1 MGIDLRQP
9 NISGNDHEMLLG
21 VKSYLF
27 QLREQLQWAFDNLDL
42 NGSGGKDESGGTVN
56 NTTIINQTTVP
67 AGEKEAQATFDA
79 IKSFIIKAADI
90 ADAYYEIVSTKLQSS
105 YVAKS
110 DYGDYV
116 KNTTAL
122 IEKSSEKIDQNYKN
136 IQVIIQ
142 DVDDL
147 DLAISNQETTFDEKL
162 ADAKTEIEDNVGVMD
177 KLRQEEEKKLA
188 NDLDSLGK
196 NLDAFTSIIK
206 QEGAEAEKVV
216 YIGVKGL
223 IRSGLL
229 GYDENGVAIYGIE
242 VGQQVV
248 NAAQETVFRAT
259 AQFRSD
265 KLVFFDSNGDAVA
278 YISNQKLYINYA
290 EINDSFKIGSLVDRV
305 IKSGEREGDIV
316 TRWEE

>member
-110 DYGDYV
+110 EYGDYV

-122 IEKSSEKIDQNYKN
+122 IEKSSEKIDQNYKD

-142 DVDDL
+142 DVDNL
-147 DLAISNQETTFDEKL
+147 DLAVHNQETTFDEKL
-162 ADAKTEIEDNVGVMD
+162 ADTKTEIEDQVGVMD

-229 GYDENGVAIYGIE
+229 GYNENGVAIYGIE

-259 AQFRSD
+259 AQFRPD

-305 IKSGEREGDIV
+305 ITSGEREGDIV